1 MDFGEV
7 KEFVK
12 VRFVYFLLLSI
23 LSGVLAGMGMGG
35 GTLLIPILIVVMGV
49 EQQIAQATNLLVFI
63 PCSIIACIIYAKNKM
78 VDFKGG
84 WLISLVASLI
94 SIVAVI
100 VAVRL
105 ENETLSTMF
114 GIFLIVLGVVQF
126 VVQLIKAKKSVLGYV
141 KKKEI

>member
-1 MDFGEV
+1 M
-7 KEFVK
+7 
-12 VRFVYFLLLSI
+12 RFVYFLLLSI

>member
-1 MDFGEV
+1 M
-7 KEFVK
+7 
-12 VRFVYFLLLSI
+12 RFVYFLLLSI

-105 ENETLSTMF
+105 ENETLSTVF